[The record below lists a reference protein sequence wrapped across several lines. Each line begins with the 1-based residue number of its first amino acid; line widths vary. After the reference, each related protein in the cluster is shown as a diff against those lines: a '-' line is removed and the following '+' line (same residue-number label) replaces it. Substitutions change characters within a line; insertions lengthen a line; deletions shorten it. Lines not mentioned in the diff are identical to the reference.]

1 MFRLK
6 DDSDE
11 EKFEDKVY
19 IPGEKLEEGQ
29 QLEVNISSQIKKKK
43 RFLFLNWIFIFARY
57 ITLKTHFSSV

>member
-19 IPGEKLEEGQ
+19 IPGEKLEEGEE
-29 QLEVNISSQIKKKK
+29 LEVNIS
-43 RFLFLNWIFIFARY
+43 Y
-57 ITLKTHFSSV
+57 

>member
-1 MFRLK
+1 MGLGYLIFSKKNLKLMFRLK

-29 QLEVNISSQIKKKK
+29 QLEVNISS
-43 RFLFLNWIFIFARY
+43 
-57 ITLKTHFSSV
+57 